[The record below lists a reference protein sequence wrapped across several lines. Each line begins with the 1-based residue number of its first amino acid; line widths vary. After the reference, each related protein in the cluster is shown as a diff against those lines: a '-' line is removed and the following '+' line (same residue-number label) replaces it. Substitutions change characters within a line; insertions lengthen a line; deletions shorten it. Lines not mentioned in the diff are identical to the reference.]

1 MAEVR
6 LNAVLEHLS
15 QEVPVRRV
23 GYILKPE
30 TSAFPTFSS
39 ERRGHWL
46 RAASAEPSLGIRP
59 WVRGERYPASSVPA
73 LLAAQAA
80 KRQGQDASE
89 TFHFSVFRTFLIEN
103 RDISE
108 GAVLEEIARA
118 AGLDVDRFRVDL
130 KDPTV
135 KEAVYAEHL
144 DAVDRWMVEAVP
156 TVIIGQER
164 IEGAA
169 SPAIYQAALTDT
181 PPTIGGSGEIER

>member
-1 MAEVR
+1 VAEVR

-23 GYILKPE
+23 GYILKLE

-59 WVRGERYPASSVPA
+59 WVGGERYPASSVPA
-73 LLAAQAA
+73 LLAA
-80 KRQGQDASE
+80 
-89 TFHFSVFRTFLIEN
+89 TFLIEN

-108 GAVLEEIARA
+108 GAVLEEIARV
-118 AGLDVDRFRVDL
+118 AGLDVDRFQVDL

-144 DAVDRWMVEAVP
+144 DAVDRWMIEAVP

-169 SPAIYQAALTDT
+169 SSAIYQAALTDT

>member
-1 MAEVR
+1 VAEVR

-23 GYILKPE
+23 GYILKLE

-59 WVRGERYPASSVPA
+59 WVGGERYPASSVPA

-89 TFHFSVFRTFLIEN
+89 
-103 RDISE
+103 
-108 GAVLEEIARA
+108 LEEIARV
-118 AGLDVDRFRVDL
+118 AGLDVDRFQVDL

-144 DAVDRWMVEAVP
+144 DAVDRWMIEAVP

-169 SPAIYQAALTDT
+169 SSAIYQAALTDT